1 MECPPLL
8 KIELHAHFEVNVTP
22 QILHDIWIRKQQAGR
37 KTSPTDPLD
46 LTREEKYT
54 DSNTEELISMISS
67 FLGDLLTDKESIQ
80 YALRKVL
87 VDFFSDNV
95 VYLEL
100 RVRPR
105 QTRDL
110 SAEEYIQIFLDTI
123 KDFEIHFPAMHT
135 QLLLCVNRSHS
146 LAAAKSVVSLATRL
160 RTDEGPGVVGIDF
173 CGDPTVRID
182 GEISMFTPAFEQA
195 AENGLGITVSF
206 AETIATGSRRE
217 LDTLLSWNPGRV
229 AHVIW
234 EDEEAKQEIIK
245 RGLCVELCLSYHVRT
260 GMTSGGFPGHHFKE
274 WAETEGPKI
283 ALVTGDAGVFGIPP
297 STEYRLVAQHFNF
310 TSDQMRH
317 LARQGIEAIFGD
329 EKEKQRLRKALFK

>member
-1 MECPPLL
+1 
-8 KIELHAHFEVNVTP
+8 
-22 QILHDIWIRKQQAGR
+22 
-37 KTSPTDPLD
+37 
-46 LTREEKYT
+46 
-54 DSNTEELISMISS
+54 MISR
-67 FLGDLLTDKESIQ
+67 FLGDFLIDKESIQ

-87 VDFFSDNV
+87 IDFFSDNV

-110 SAEEYIQIFLDTI
+110 SAEEDIRIFLDTI
-123 KDFEIHFPAMHT
+123 KDFEIHFSAMHT

-146 LAAAKSVVSLATRL
+146 LAAAKSLVSLATHL
-160 RTDEGPGVVGIDF
+160 RADEGPGVVGIDF
-173 CGDPTVRID
+173 CGDPTVRVY
-182 GEISMFTPAFEQA
+182 GEISMFTPAFKQA
-195 AENGLGITVSF
+195 AENGLESQ
-206 AETIATGSRRE
+206 
-217 LDTLLSWNPGRV
+217 V

-234 EDEEAKQEIIK
+234 EDEEAKQDINK

-260 GMTSGGFPGHHFKE
+260 GMTNGGFPGHHFKE

-283 ALVTGDAGVFGIPP
+283 ALVTGDAGVFGIPL
-297 STEYRLVAQHFNF
+297 STEYRLVAKHFNF

-317 LARQGIEAIFGD
+317 LARQGIGAIFGG